1 MHAVWG
7 GESHVAQRDVY
18 CLLGIKYKQRLCPD
32 TQLHTSGLVASNGP
46 CVLCFAVIFYGNDR
60 CPTVSKIISG
70 SSAATSEAQAT
81 SSGSLRS

>member
-1 MHAVWG
+1 MESSDTRAQPRAVWTTAPGQECGCVHAVWG

-60 CPTVSKIISG
+60 CPT
-70 SSAATSEAQAT
+70 
-81 SSGSLRS
+81 